1 MSNEWNLSLGKT
13 LTPKGAALTTAAAAK
28 RVTIDFQS
36 TMIVFCGLLGSTR
49 DTLGRV
55 VGVEGRRV

>member
-1 MSNEWNLSLGKT
+1 MSNEGNVYLGKT
-13 LTPKGAALTTAAAAK
+13 PTPKGAALMTAAVAK

-36 TMIVFCGLLGSTR
+36 IMVVFCGLLGSTR

-55 VGVEGRRV
+55 VGVEGQRV